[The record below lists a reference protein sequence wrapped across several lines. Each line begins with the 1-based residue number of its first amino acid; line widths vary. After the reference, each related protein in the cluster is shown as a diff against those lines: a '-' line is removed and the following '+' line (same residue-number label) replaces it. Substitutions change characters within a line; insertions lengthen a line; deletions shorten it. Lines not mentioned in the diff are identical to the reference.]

1 MQVYQLSRQNQ
12 YNEARASEVDT
23 MGREK
28 SFASGTRYQAGE
40 QKKRDVKKFFGY
52 GEFILVKSSRRCY
65 GPEEIP
71 TIESNLGGVG
81 PPPTRGGRE
90 REILII
96 AYWKRLKNWIK
107 TIWDDHSMKIVQG

>member
-65 GPEEIP
+65 GPEETP
-71 TIESNLGGVG
+71 TIESNLGG
-81 PPPTRGGRE
+81 GGE
-90 REILII
+90 GEGNFNYCL
-96 AYWKRLKNWIK
+96 LETIK
-107 TIWDDHSMKIVQG
+107 ELDLSGMTTL